1 MLSVNTPI
9 KKYPSNKK
17 LIIIVGSTAVGKT
30 ALSIELAQKYNCP
43 IISFDSR
50 QFFKELNIGTAKPDE
65 DELASAEH
73 FFINSHSIN
82 QNYTSGKF
90 EIDANKKLEEIF
102 KEKDICIAV
111 GGSGLYID
119 ALVFGIDAMPSD
131 IKIRNEW
138 IALYEKEGLEPLQNY
153 LLEKDPA
160 VFDFIDKNNRA
171 RMIRAIE
178 VIETSGEKFTSFRKN
193 QKKNRN
199 YEPIWI
205 GLDMER
211 EKLFERINLRVDE
224 MIEKGLEKEV
234 KDLMVYKDHTALK
247 TVGYSEFFDYFDGK
261 TDLDKCIE
269 LIKRNSRRYAK
280 RQMTWFKKNKD
291 INWFKAEDKTEIL
304 NHLDTKI

>member
-1 MLSVNTPI
+1 
-9 KKYPSNKK
+9 
-17 LIIIVGSTAVGKT
+17 
-30 ALSIELAQKYNCP
+30 
-43 IISFDSR
+43 
-50 QFFKELNIGTAKPDE
+50 
-65 DELASAEH
+65 
-73 FFINSHSIN
+73 
-82 QNYTSGKF
+82 
-90 EIDANKKLEEIF
+90 
-102 KEKDICIAV
+102 
-111 GGSGLYID
+111 LYID

-153 LLEKDPA
+153 LLEKDPV

-193 QKKNRN
+193 QKKSRN

-211 EKLFERINLRVDE
+211 EKLFERINLRVDG

-234 KDLMVYKDHTALK
+234 ESLMAYKDHTALK
-247 TVGYSEFFDYFDGK
+247 TVGYSEFFDYFDEK
-261 TDLDKCIE
+261 TDLEKCIE

-291 INWFKAEDKTEIL
+291 IHWFNAEDKTEVL
-304 NHLDTKI
+304 NHLNTKI